1 MTSWLPGAD
10 GPDDVVRLTHAERC
24 AILLAAAPPAGTN
37 IVLPGALLVVLD
49 DAHLTASGLLEVNV
63 AIIGDAGEITP
74 AGLNPLQ
81 FYNPPTETYDDEGNI
96 VADALATWSEMLVE
110 TVTGRF

>member
-24 AILLAAAPPAGTN
+24 AILLAAAPPVGTN

-63 AIIGDAGEITP
+63 AIIGDAGDITP
-74 AGLNPLQ
+74 AELNPLQ

-96 VADALATWSEMLVE
+96 VADAASAFSQMLCDAVA
-110 TVTGRF
+110 GRL